1 RGPVRREHLGLLRAL
16 GSFRY
21 LLFDLARTEEADP
34 FGNTFYSEIDVI
46 DRAGP
51 APVPVAGDPAG
62 SPGAR
67 EIVLTEGGQHQIV
80 IDTTGAPDLTEW
92 ARRELAPIVREW
104 YPKIAAMLP
113 SDGYAAPARVSIYF
127 QSDMNGVASTSG
139 TRIRC
144 AASWFRRNLEG
155 EAKGAVVHELVH
167 VVQDYG
173 RARRAGSASM
183 APPGW
188 LVEGIADYIRWFLY
202 EPQSKGAEITA
213 RNLSRARYDGNYRI
227 SANFLNWLAEKHRPE
242 IVRELNAALREGRYR
257 DDLWQALTGRTVSEL
272 GAAWRE
278 DLERRIQAEPK

>member
-1 RGPVRREHLGLLRAL
+1 
-16 GSFRY
+16 
-21 LLFDLARTEEADP
+21 
-34 FGNTFYSEIDVI
+34 
-46 DRAGP
+46 
-51 APVPVAGDPAG
+51 
-62 SPGAR
+62 
-67 EIVLTEGGQHQIV
+67 
-80 IDTTGAPDLTEW
+80 
-92 ARRELAPIVREW
+92 
-104 YPKIAAMLP
+104 
-113 SDGYAAPARVSIYF
+113 
-127 QSDMNGVASTSG
+127 
-139 TRIRC
+139 
-144 AASWFRRNLEG
+144 
-155 EAKGAVVHELVH
+155 
-167 VVQDYG
+167 
-173 RARRAGSASM
+173 M